1 MNRESIDSL
10 ARRLAASLPQGLRAV
25 RDDIEANFRAVLQSS
40 LARMDLVT
48 RDEFE
53 VQEMVLARAR
63 EKLEGLEQRL
73 SACEEAER
81 ARDAAATQP
90 DAGKTRKK
98 TAGKKTTKTTGKT
111 AKKTTGKSTQK
122 AAGRAAGKLKKTPG
136 RKKTP

>member
-10 ARRLAASLPQGLRAV
+10 ARRLAASLPQGLKAV

-63 EKLEGLEQRL
+63 EKLEALEQRL

-81 ARDAAATQP
+81 ARDAAATRP

-98 TAGKKTTKTTGKT
+98 AAGKKAKKK
-111 AKKTTGKSTQK
+111 AKKTTAKSTQK
-122 AAGRAAGKLKKTPG
+122 AAGRAAGKSRKTAG
-136 RKKTP
+136 RKKTS

>member
-10 ARRLAASLPQGLRAV
+10 ARRLAASLPQGLKAV

-63 EKLEGLEQRL
+63 EKLEALEQRL

-98 TAGKKTTKTTGKT
+98 AARKT
-111 AKKTTGKSTQK
+111 AKKTAGKSTKK